1 MKVSKLGINSLTG
14 QGKCTEY
21 CFNICFLANDLF
33 NFAHFPRFHRTF
45 TGSIVQWPQPPH
57 RRNAGPAR
65 KRKKVRVLR
74 SQSFNNLQQSAT
86 PGIEAFVSVPP
97 VFPALHPA
105 IRDSVQND
113 SHCDAGSRPSAG
125 RVSSCCNGPE
135 SRINESKAPQNSCF
149 SKAVRPLRT
158 RPS

>member
-14 QGKCTEY
+14 QGKCTKY

-33 NFAHFPRFHRTF
+33 NFAHFPRFHRTL
-45 TGSIVQWPQPPH
+45 TGSIVRWPHPPH
-57 RRNAGPAR
+57 RCNAGPAR

-97 VFPALHPA
+97 VSPPSIPQFA
-105 IRDSVQND
+105 IRLRTILTVTPAVARLQ
-113 SHCDAGSRPSAG
+113 GS
-125 RVSSCCNGPE
+125 VSSCCNGPE

-149 SKAVRPLRT
+149 SKAVGH
-158 RPS
+158 